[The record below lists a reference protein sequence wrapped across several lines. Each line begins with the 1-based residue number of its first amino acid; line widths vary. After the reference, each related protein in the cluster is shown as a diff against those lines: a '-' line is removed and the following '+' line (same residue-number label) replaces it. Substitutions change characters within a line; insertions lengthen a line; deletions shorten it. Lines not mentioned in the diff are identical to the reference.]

1 MSILLNLLFPPSCG
15 ICGKLESVKS
25 NKFICENC
33 LNILNSYKL
42 KQKLDKETYS
52 IYRYESIIR
61 KLILNYKFMD
71 KSYLYRTFLSC
82 ILFDK
87 NVCNFINSYD
97 IISPVPLSF
106 RRFFERGYNQTSLI
120 CKGIAENTDI
130 TYLNALRKIKNIEPQ
145 PTKSLRDRLE
155 DVKGVYV
162 LKNSVYIKGK
172 RVLIFDDILTT
183 GATSSECKKALLNG
197 GATAVGVLTLAHG
210 IDKDN
215 TQT

>member
-1 MSILLNLLFPPSCG
+1 M
-15 ICGKLESVKS
+15 
-25 NKFICENC
+25 
-33 LNILNSYKL
+33 NSYKL

-162 LKNSVYIKGK
+162 LKNSVYIKEK